1 MKRLL
6 SVVILLSLAVTGSL
20 AAQSIGGL
28 FPVTNTRYRTAYGL
42 PHLATNDENFFLFWT
57 STRKVRAT
65 QLSDGQPR
73 AGHVVLD
80 SSGGFDVAW
89 TGEHFLVV
97 STSDPT
103 PNSDDKDVVARFL
116 DAEAQPID
124 AQHTIAQHGFLPRVA
139 SGPEAAL
146 VVYHSTANDVRA
158 LPLGADGASIG
169 ATSTIIATR
178 ATNHAVAGNA
188 AGFVAAIAD
197 NTEMHA
203 VAFDTHGQ
211 KIADRTLVHGESFYR
226 EVSIA
231 TDGTR
236 YVAVWTEENA
246 VMAATIDANGNW
258 GTPLL
263 VDSTF
268 RFPRT
273 PTVIW
278 NSAGWTIS
286 YEGPTFGVAPRAH
299 VAHLDVAAQRIVS
312 SEETAEGFGSPSVAA
327 LNGRIVA
334 ALGPANYA
342 PGGISVVDLPLASNQ
357 SRIATFTATQQQL
370 IATATSVN
378 GTLVIWSETADG
390 NLSLH
395 AGLRTNEGRWSERE
409 IAMLA
414 STVGRAAVASD
425 GRNFAIGYYE
435 QTGSKLIRLD
445 EDGQVLGR
453 SVLPLY
459 PVAMA
464 WNGSQYAIVDSSTS
478 KGVLLSPSGVLSAP
492 VDIPGLIFQADS
504 LASDGHGHLLAL
516 GGIMDC
522 QFELCF
528 PTGVAGT
535 RLGPNFER
543 LDPSDF
549 ILTDEYVELAGAVW
563 NGTEYV
569 TAWGGFSRASQNR
582 IARIPATNG
591 AIQIATLNV
600 PLRPQGIAMMT
611 DGSIGLV
618 GRSPDA
624 QNPHEGIVRVAILR
638 NGGAVASVFDIETA
652 TNLMA
657 MPRLAPLAN
666 GGLAYLSSSIQ
677 DPAPHHGTI
686 HVMMAIARPSLP
698 PLPGAPYVRARLES
712 GRIEVD
718 WAPPSGT
725 FNGYRL
731 EYRVDNGSWN
741 EIDQWFAPNATHTS
755 IQQPSFGTNFA
766 IRLRAFNDGGAGA
779 YSAAAVTKP
788 SRRRAVR

>member
-6 SVVILLSLAVTGSL
+6 SAVILLSVAVTGSL

-42 PHLATNDENFFLFWT
+42 PHLATNGQDFFLFWT
-57 STRKVRAT
+57 SNRKVRAT

-103 PNSDDKDVVARFL
+103 PNSDDKDVVVRFL
-116 DAEAQPID
+116 DAETQPID
-124 AQHTIAQHGFLPRVA
+124 AQRTIAEHGFLPRVA

-146 VVYHSTANDVRA
+146 VVYHSTGNDVRA
-158 LPLGADGASIG
+158 LPLAADGASIG
-169 ATSTIIATR
+169 ATSSIIATS
-178 ATNHAVAGNA
+178 ATGHAVAGNS
-188 AGFVAAIAD
+188 AGFVAAVAD
-197 NTEMHA
+197 RTEMRA
-203 VAFDTHGQ
+203 VAFDAHGQ
-211 KIADRTLVHGESFYR
+211 KIADRTLVHRDAFYR

-278 NSAGWTIS
+278 NGAGWTIS
-286 YEGPTFGVAPRAH
+286 FDGPAFGIAARAH
-299 VAHLDVAAQRIVS
+299 IAHLDVAAQRIVS

-334 ALGPANYA
+334 ALAPANYA

-357 SRIATFTATQQQL
+357 GRIATFSATQQQL
-370 IATATSVN
+370 AGTATSVN
-378 GTLVIWSETADG
+378 GTLIIWSETSDG

-395 AGLRTNEGRWSERE
+395 AGLRTNDGRWSERE
-409 IAMLA
+409 IATLA
-414 STVGRAAVASD
+414 STFSRVAVASD

-453 SVLPLY
+453 SILPLY
-459 PVAMA
+459 PAAMA
-464 WNGSQYAIVDSSTS
+464 WNGSQYAIIDSSTNR
-478 KGVLLSPSGVLSAP
+478 GALLSASGVLSAP
-492 VDIPGLIFQADS
+492 VEIPGLIFDANS

-528 PTGVAGT
+528 PLGVAGT
-535 RLGPNFER
+535 RLGPNLER

-549 ILTDEYVELAGAVW
+549 ILTEDFVELAGAVW

-569 TAWGGFSRASQNR
+569 TAWGGDDGNR
-582 IARIPATNG
+582 LARIPPTPEG
-591 AIQIATLNV
+591 SIKVSTLNV

-618 GRSPDA
+618 GRSPEADA
-624 QNPHEGIVRVAILR
+624 PHAGIVRVAILR
-638 NGGAVASVFDIETA
+638 NDGAVANTFDIETA

-657 MPRLAPLAN
+657 IPRLAPLAN

-677 DPAPHHGTI
+677 DPAPHHGTT

-698 PLPGAPYVRARLES
+698 PLPGAPYVRARLDS
-712 GRIEVD
+712 GQIEVD
-718 WAPPSGT
+718 WAPPAGT

-741 EIDQWFAPNATHTS
+741 EIDQWFSPNATHAS

-766 IRLRAFNDGGAGA
+766 IRLRAFNDSGAGA